1 MNELQTRTTKRATI
15 TTDVDVDL
23 FIVIAYLYDDKE
35 CS

>member
-15 TTDVDVDL
+15 TTDVDL